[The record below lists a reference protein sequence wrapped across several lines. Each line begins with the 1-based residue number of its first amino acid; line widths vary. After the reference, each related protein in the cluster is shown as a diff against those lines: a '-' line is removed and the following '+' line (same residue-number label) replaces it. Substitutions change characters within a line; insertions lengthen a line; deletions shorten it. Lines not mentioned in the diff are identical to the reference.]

1 MGSVLEVGRRN
12 ARREESANRKED
24 GFTTED
30 TEGTERESAKRKM
43 FVIGLIV

>member
-1 MGSVLEVGRRN
+1 MGSVLEVERKN
-12 ARREESANRKED
+12 ARREGSGSRKED

-30 TEGTERESAKRKM
+30 TEGTEQDNANRKM